1 MIQQQSPLYGGGL
14 KSGLISKLNLL
25 VDSDFSL
32 IMAFSVSQCD
42 YSYTTN
48 VLSTKFSSQY
58 SEFCIRIMGT
68 DACAPISNVSEQ
80 KIQDWLFRYFSDK
93 DLPRTYRKA
102 LFAHNSMITLHSHHI
117 G

>member
-1 MIQQQSPLYGGGL
+1 MIQQQSPISGGGL
-14 KSGLISKLNLL
+14 KSGLIPKLNLL
-25 VDSDFSL
+25 FDSSFSL

-42 YSYTTN
+42 YTTN
-48 VLSTKFSSQY
+48 VLSTKFSLQY
-58 SEFCIRIMGT
+58 SVFCIRIMGT

-102 LFAHNSMITLHSHHI
+102 LFAHNSMITLHSHMYSI
-117 G
+117 V

>member
-1 MIQQQSPLYGGGL
+1 MIQHQSPLYGGDL
-14 KSGLISKLNLL
+14 KSGLIFRFLD
-25 VDSDFSL
+25 DSDFSL
-32 IMAFSVSQCD
+32 IFSVSQCD
-42 YSYTTN
+42 YTTN